1 MSELVL
7 SYRPD
12 PGDDYAWLTVSLTTL
27 AFSGTGGFW
36 VQPHDSRA
44 FAVSLLAYPIVAG
57 SEPRADWGF
66 NRLEGTDRIISIQIS
81 PANPRGTLRADV
93 EIADKDDR
101 DYRVRSASLTQYS
114 EIEVFSRAL
123 IGIASGQQETAI
135 LVGE

>member
-12 PGDDYAWLTVSLTTL
+12 PGDDFAWLSVSLTTP

-36 VQPHDSRA
+36 VQHQDLRA
-44 FAVSLLAYPIVAG
+44 FAASLLAYRIVAG

-66 NRLEGTDRIISIQIS
+66 NRLEETDRIISIQIS

-93 EIADKDDR
+93 EVADKDNR
-101 DYRVRSASLTQYS
+101 DYRVRSAFLTQYS
-114 EIEVFSRAL
+114 EIERFSRAL
-123 IGIASGQQETAI
+123 IGIASGQRETAI
-135 LVGE
+135 LIGE